1 MRKTLVCLMLLICLL
16 TFSLGAG
23 RALAAEEPGK
33 SVYMSKCAL
42 CHGPQGDGK
51 GPAAATLT
59 TSPGDFTSSK
69 FWQGDV
75 PKKIEDSITSGK
87 GVMPAQNLKPEEI
100 KAVTEYIT
108 KAFKK

>member
-1 MRKTLVCLMLLICLL
+1 MRKMLVGVMVLICLGTL
-16 TFSLGAG
+16 SLWAG
-23 RALAAEEPGK
+23 PALAAEELGK

-59 TSPGDFTSSK
+59 TSPGDFTSPQ

-75 PKKIEDSITSGK
+75 EKKIADSVANGK
-87 GVMPAQNLKPEEI
+87 GVMPAQNLKPAEI
-100 KAVTEYIT
+100 KAVTEYISKT
-108 KAFKK
+108 FKK